1 MKLFEDDLGNRQ
13 GEPLEDIEITT
24 TILYMSRPEL
34 REFKTLAKIGIKDM
48 FQEAFQQKGN
58 LTDFILTLMREKYG
72 STETSAK
79 ASL

>member
-13 GEPLEDIEITT
+13 AEPLEDIEITT

-48 FQEAFQQKGN
+48 FQETFQQKGN